1 MKLERGERSG
11 PRQRTNQLMSKDE
24 SPLTDDPGAALH
36 HRIGIIE
43 ATIQNAPK
51 ISDHTRAEL
60 LAMVAG
66 LKAEIATLAETHHE
80 EASSITRFADA
91 SAHEAA
97 RTEKNP
103 KQAETALDGL
113 RASIQ
118 GLEESHPVL
127 FGTVSRFATA
137 LSNMGL

>member
-1 MKLERGERSG
+1 
-11 PRQRTNQLMSKDE
+11 MSHDE
-24 SPLTDDPGAALH
+24 SPTTDEPSAALH

-43 ATIQNAPK
+43 ATIQNAPQ
-51 ISDHTRAEL
+51 ISDQTRAEL
-60 LAMVAG
+60 LTMVAG
-66 LKAEIATLAETHHE
+66 LKAEITTLAETHHE

-97 RTEKNP
+97 RAQKNS
-103 KQAETALDGL
+103 QLAETALDGL

-137 LSNMGL
+137 LSNMGI